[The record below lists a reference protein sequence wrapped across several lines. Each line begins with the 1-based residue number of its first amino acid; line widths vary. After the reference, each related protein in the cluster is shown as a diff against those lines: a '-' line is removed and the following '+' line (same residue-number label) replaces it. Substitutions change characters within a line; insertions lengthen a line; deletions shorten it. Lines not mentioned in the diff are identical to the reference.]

1 MRGRVVHQL
10 ACVDPSSHTV
20 TEPHPD

>member
-1 MRGRVVHQL
+1 VVHQL